1 MNVVRAGLALGCLC
15 ALEAAAAPAAP
26 VPVRRALVIAYNGS
40 NRPDVPD
47 LRYADDDGV
56 RWLEVFRRLG
66 IDAELLTVP
75 DAETAAANPGLLQGV
90 QEPSRAAVREAVQR
104 LAGRIRTDH
113 AEGSVVDA
121 YLVYVGHGQ
130 TDAAG
135 KASLTLLDGTIDQA
149 TLYDALVDPLGA
161 DFVHVVVD
169 ACHAAGVVG
178 SRGADARVLEQLRAT
193 LEREVLARRPRV
205 GALYAESL
213 DGTTHEWSRLRAGVF
228 SHVVRSGLLGGAD
241 VNGDGQVG
249 YSELE
254 AFVAASIRGVR
265 TPAGRLQVKAFPPEL
280 QPARA
285 LAGPIPGGPEL
296 RLPPGEAFARV
307 SVEDSS
313 GTRLLDVH
321 RSGALGLGYA
331 LPPRDRYLVRTGS
344 GEFVVAQAGLQ
355 GPLPEPVPSEV
366 AQRGE
371 AEALMR
377 GLFAVPFDRSFYEG
391 YMVSATDLVPVEFRA
406 QAAPP
411 PPRGFLRTG
420 IFAVGLNVSRA
431 PLGGTGVSGGVGL
444 AWRSAPPWA
453 FGLRLGYDY
462 APSSFTDGSKVH
474 QLSAMALGGWSG
486 QTRWAPFVEGGL
498 GWLVTLVPRPEQT
511 QGDWL
516 GWSARASTGVQ
527 VRSLPVGVRL
537 SVNLD
542 VQSVRVDASRRYDF
556 VPGVELA
563 ATF

>member
-1 MNVVRAGLALGCLC
+1 MTPSQAALALGWLC
-15 ALEAAAAPAAP
+15 ALEVAAAPAAP

-75 DAETAAANPGLLQGV
+75 DAETSAASPALLQGV
-90 QEPSRAAVREAVQR
+90 REPSRAGVGEAVKR
-104 LAGRIRTDH
+104 LAERIRGDH
-113 AEGSVVDA
+113 AAGAVVDA

-135 KASLTLLDGTIDQA
+135 RASLTLLDGTVDQT
-149 TLYDALVDPLGA
+149 TLYQTLVDPLGA

-178 SRGADARVLEQLRAT
+178 SRGADPRVLEQLRAT
-193 LEREVLARRPRV
+193 LERDVLARRPRV

-241 VNGDGQVG
+241 VNGDGQVS

-265 TPAGRLQVKAFPPEL
+265 TPGGRLQVKAFPPEL
-280 QPARA
+280 QPARS
-285 LAGPIPGGPEL
+285 LSGPIPVGPEL
-296 RLPPGEAFARV
+296 KLPPGEVFARV
-307 SVEDSS
+307 SVEDTS
-313 GTRLLDVH
+313 GVRLLDVN
-321 RSGALGLGYA
+321 RSGPVALAYA
-331 LPPRDRYLVRTGS
+331 LPPRDRYLVRLGA
-344 GEFVVAQAGLQ
+344 GEFVVAQAGLG

-391 YMVSATDLVPVEFRA
+391 YMVSAVDLVPVEFRA
-406 QAAPP
+406 EAAAPP
-411 PPRGFLRTG
+411 PKGFLRTG
-420 IFAVGLNVSRA
+420 AFSVGLNVSRA
-431 PLGGTGVSGGVGL
+431 PLGGTGVSGGVGV
-444 AWRSAPPWA
+444 AWRSAVPWS
-453 FGLRLGYDY
+453 FGLRLGYDF
-462 APSSFTDGSKVH
+462 APSSFADGSKVH

-498 GWLVTLVPRPEQT
+498 GWLVTLVPRPGQT
-511 QGDWL
+511 QGDWA
-516 GWSARASTGVQ
+516 GWAARASTGLQ
-527 VRSLPVGVRL
+527 IRSLPVGLRL
-537 SVNLD
+537 SVNLE
-542 VQSVRVDASRRYDF
+542 VQSVRVDANRRYDF